1 MENGIVGF
9 TGSLLAL
16 VVVVAAAATLG
27 KVAFNLP
34 INIPTPTVLGV
45 VAATVAACVAVAALV
60 AWQAT
65 RVRPVE
71 VLRYE

>member
-1 MENGIVGF
+1 M
-9 TGSLLAL
+9 
-16 VVVVAAAATLG
+16 LG

-34 INIPTPTVLGV
+34 ISIPTPTVLGV
-45 VAATVAACVAVAALV
+45 VAATVAACVAVAVVV